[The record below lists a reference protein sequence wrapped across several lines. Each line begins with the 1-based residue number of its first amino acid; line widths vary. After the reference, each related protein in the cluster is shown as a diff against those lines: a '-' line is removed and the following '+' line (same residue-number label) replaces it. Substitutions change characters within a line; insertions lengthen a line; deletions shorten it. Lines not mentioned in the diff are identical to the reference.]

1 MPINRTLKDH
11 IQLSSILETIED
23 WFASQSLEVFKLRIE
38 KSEEG
43 ALTFAKG
50 EFHPV
55 LFDKEMDGPKIAIL
69 YQLELAYVDNRFEN
83 TKLIFDTDTTFR
95 IV

>member
-23 WFASQSLEVFKLRIE
+23 WFASHSLEVFKLRIE

-43 ALTFAKG
+43 ALTYAAG

-55 LFDKEMDGPKIAIL
+55 LFDKEMDGPKIAML
-69 YQLELAYVDNRFEN
+69 YLLEFDNRFEG
-83 TKLIFDTDTTFR
+83 TVLVFDTDTTFK